1 MRYYEYYNIGV
12 FLMFTN
18 LDFLNV
24 GKSWLPTNA
33 IFKERQDNYRT
44 GRLLYEGQFEPVFED
59 VWKNISTR
67 YGIDY
72 SDVQQVMVKVNLFH
86 ALTETFKILAFQQ
99 EPEIFLGE
107 VNNGERLEN
116 DVYPLRKVMTLLK
129 KAFVSAHAQG
139 EGVIK
144 VYTNSEGQA
153 DMSIV
158 NPEEWIPVY
167 NPDNLD
173 EITHHVVART
183 YEVDNNTGIFGIA
196 RNNATK
202 YLAVEIHEKGK
213 YTRRLYLLDSN
224 DVIAKLL
231 EEEEVQTGFDGFAVF
246 TFNYGTPSWRG
257 YGKSAYDEII
267 PLIDELVTRISNNA
281 CILDKHANPTIC
293 APAEAFEIDQRTGEK
308 VLRTGYALQIG
319 RDGAVPQY
327 ITWDGNLSSSEN
339 QISQILDLFYM
350 ISGTNPQLFGKDIA
364 GNLSGEALSK
374 ILIVPIAKTKE
385 MILSL
390 EDAFEQAMNCMLK
403 MRGVNKTV
411 DIEFSVGQFNSEEDI
426 TNLVVMQKNAG
437 IISLK
442 KAVSDINPRYSKEE
456 VQAEVEKIQNDQQ
469 GNFAMDLED
478 IYPKDTNEDKKQKED
493 IEDEQ

>member
-1 MRYYEYYNIGV
+1 
-12 FLMFTN
+12 MFTN

-33 IFKERQDNYRT
+33 TFKRRQENYIT
-44 GRLLYEGQFEPVFED
+44 GRLLYEGEFEPVFED
-59 VWKNISTR
+59 VWRNISSR
-67 YGIDY
+67 YGVDY
-72 SDVQQVMVKVNLFH
+72 SEIQQVMVKVNLFH
-86 ALTETFKILAFQQ
+86 ALTETFKVLAFQK

-107 VNNGERLEN
+107 ASNGERLQNET
-116 DVYPLRKVMTLLK
+116 YPLRKVMSLLK

-144 VYTNSEGQA
+144 VYTNSDGQA
-153 DMSIV
+153 DISIV

-183 YEVDNNTGIFGIA
+183 YEVNNNTGIFGIGWS
-196 RNNATK
+196 NSTK

-213 YTRRLYLLDSN
+213 YTKRLYQLDSN
-224 DVIAKLL
+224 NVISKLL
-231 EEEEVQTGFDGFAVF
+231 EEEEIQTGFKGFAVF
-246 TFNYGTPSWRG
+246 TFNYGTPSWRT
-257 YGKSAYDEII
+257 YGKSAYDDII
-267 PLIDELVTRISNNA
+267 PLVDELVTRISNNA
-281 CILDKHANPTIC
+281 CILDKHANPTMC

-327 ITWDGNLSSSEN
+327 ITWDGNLGSSEN
-339 QISQILDLFYM
+339 QMTRILDLFYM

-364 GNLSGEALSK
+364 GNLSGEALAK
-374 ILIVPIAKTKE
+374 ILIVPIAKTRE

-390 EDAFEQAMNCMLK
+390 EDAFEQAMNCMLQ

-411 DIEFSVGQFNSEEDI
+411 DIEFKVGEFNSEEDI
-426 TNLVVMQKNAG
+426 TNLVVSQKSAG
-437 IISLK
+437 IISLE
-442 KAVSDINPRYSKEE
+442 KAVSDINPRFSEKE
-456 VQAEVEKIQNDQQ
+456 VQDEVEKIQEESSS
-469 GNFAMDLED
+469 NFAMDLED
-478 IYPKDTNEDKKQKED
+478 IYPKDTEKDTKKD
-493 IEDEQ
+493 DVEDEQ